1 MDSGHQLNRV
11 SSPTPSK
18 FAELIGT
25 VIAVL
30 TLTLPV
36 LVVAS
41 YSGAPR
47 DAATIAPPL
56 SKSAIIVR
64 QMNRDTNGR

>member
-1 MDSGHQLNRV
+1 MDSGHQLHRV

-18 FAELIGT
+18 FSELIGT

-47 DAATIAPPL
+47 EAAIAPPL
-56 SKSAIIVR
+56 SQSAIIVR